1 MNHVAKIAL
10 LLAATVTVA
19 ALAPPAVAE
28 GCPTA
33 QSAPQSFVVE
43 REERS
48 KTEVFHAPDSIVRT
62 VLRYGGNTL
71 LETTQFEGLF
81 ELERLDRGRR
91 IVSRPKTKLASLF
104 PLKKGQKLK
113 AEFEAE
119 EAGKQTTTTVIQLV
133 VKDTD
138 VIYIGPCKYDV
149 LKIERS
155 QSRGGGAL
163 AFLETDYYSP
173 ALKLILAKEY
183 RDPGNRTTVIKFDRI
198 YPIKQ

>member
-1 MNHVAKIAL
+1 VSGVAKGAL
-10 LLAATVTVA
+10 LLAAIVTA
-19 ALAPPAVAE
+19 TIQISPSWAQE
-28 GCPTA
+28 CPTA
-33 QSAPQSFVVE
+33 QSARQGFVVE

-62 VLRYGGNTL
+62 ILRYAGNTV

-91 IVSRPKTKLASLF
+91 IVSRHKTNLASLL
-104 PLKKGQKLK
+104 PLKKGKRLT
-113 AEFEAE
+113 AEFESE
-119 EAGKQTTTTVIQLV
+119 EAGKPTTTTVIQLI

-155 QSRGGGAL
+155 QSRGGGPM
-163 AFLETDYYSP
+163 AFLETDYYSS